1 MIKIKDNLTF
11 ALSLLALII
20 CLSNC
25 TYNNEEELYPIEIIE
40 PTDTISYVDEVLPII
55 DTNCYS
61 CHGNGAAVAGIDI
74 DGYDKLVVVV
84 ENGSLLG
91 TIKHEENYSPMP
103 QGASKLSDSQIEKIS
118 LWIDQD
124 YPNN

>member
-1 MIKIKDNLTF
+1 MTKIKYSFTP
-11 ALSLLALII
+11 ALLLCALMI

-25 TYNNEEELYPIEIIE
+25 TYNNEEELYPPEVIT
-40 PTDTISYVDEVLPII
+40 PTDTISYVDDVLTII
-55 DTNCYS
+55 ETNCYG
-61 CHGNGAAVAGIDI
+61 CHGEGAALGGVDL
-74 DGYDKLVVVV
+74 DGYDNLVVAV

-91 TIKHEENYSPMP
+91 TIRHEADYSPMP
-103 QGASKLSDSQIEKIS
+103 QGASKLSDSQIEKVS